1 MNSHEKVCVLRKQSW
16 SLYEYST
23 REQWVKAWRAARKF
37 GPFIQTSAEAEVY
50 GAMFLRA
57 WQCLLYRQY
66 FSGGV

>member
-1 MNSHEKVCVLRKQSW
+1 MNGNEIVCVVRKQSV
-16 SLYEYST
+16 LNNEQPA
-23 REQWVKAWRAARKF
+23 REQWLKAWRAARKF

-66 FSGGV
+66 FSGDV

>member
-1 MNSHEKVCVLRKQSW
+1 MNGNEKVCVVRKQYVSH
-16 SLYEYST
+16 YEQSP
-23 REQWVKAWRAARKF
+23 REQWLKAWRAARKF

-66 FSGGV
+66 FSGDV